1 MSDQTPNAA
10 GQHEG
15 VNDSEPTR
23 EEQQTVTVTDTEN
36 DEFSEASTADEG
48 DRES

>member
-1 MSDQTPNAA
+1 MSDQTPNAI

-15 VNDSEPTR
+15 VNDSEPTA
-23 EEQQTVTVTDTEN
+23 EEQQVVVVTDTEN
-36 DEFSEASTADEG
+36 DDYSQTSTADEA